1 MNKQKNNPRYKIL
14 IDHITS
20 LEILD
25 TQSNER
31 LIKCPN
37 NILFNNEYKDYSIE
51 DAARIGFICG
61 QMSGFKFSKRESS
74 FS

>member
-1 MNKQKNNPRYKIL
+1 MIKTPRYKIL
-14 IDHITS
+14 IDHVTS

-37 NILFNNEYKDYSIE
+37 DILFNNEYKDYSIE
-51 DAARIGFICG
+51 DIARIGFICG
-61 QMSGFKFSKRESS
+61 QMSSFKFSKREKPLS
-74 FS
+74 